1 MSESSARTLVSEAE
15 FLRLPE
21 SADRIELID
30 GEVIVSPSPSYWH
43 QETLRRI
50 LVALSAWAGRQT
62 SPVVIGQ
69 SPLDVRFAPG
79 RILQP
84 DAFVI
89 LDHAI
94 ARDHEGPIDRVPD
107 LCIEVLSAD
116 RTYDRITKRF
126 VYAAAGVSEYWVV
139 EPAGLIERF
148 SGKGLAVSEEIRGT
162 ISSLVLPGLVVDL
175 DQVFA

>member
-1 MSESSARTLVSEAE
+1 MSESSARSLVSEAE

-21 SADRIELID
+21 SVDRIELID

-43 QETLRRI
+43 QEILGRI
-50 LVALSAWAGRQT
+50 LVALRGWAAGQPG
-62 SPVVIGQ
+62 PVVIGQ

-89 LDHAI
+89 LGHAI

-107 LCIEVLSAD
+107 LCVEVLSTD
-116 RTYDRITKRF
+116 RAYDGSPSDLSMPR
-126 VYAAAGVSEYWVV
+126 
-139 EPAGLIERF
+139 PACASTGSSSR
-148 SGKGLAVSEEIRGT
+148 RG
-162 ISSLVLPGLVVDL
+162 
-175 DQVFA
+175 